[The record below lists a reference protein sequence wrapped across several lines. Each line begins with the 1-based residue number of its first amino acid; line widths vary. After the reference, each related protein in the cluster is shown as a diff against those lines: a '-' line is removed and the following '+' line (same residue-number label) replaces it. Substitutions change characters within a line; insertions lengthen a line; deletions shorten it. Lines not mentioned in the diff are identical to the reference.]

1 MDETNKIWS
10 GLEAKTYTHK
20 FHFVP
25 LEREYNDIYI
35 DESTCKLI
43 ASNNTNDINIL
54 LEFSAIERIGYEL
67 IGDLNKIYE
76 NPDMI
81 TNHIDNF
88 IKYEESWVEP
98 VDKTDWERFD
108 FIDETGKQFHFMH
121 KDHKWIKK
129 NGCSYANY
137 NMPKDV
143 AELYPLSDPIDSLKT
158 LMRKFNIDFQQ
169 KNYVILKAKI

>member
-1 MDETNKIWS
+1 MDENNKIWS
-10 GLEAKTYTHK
+10 GLEAETYTSK
-20 FHFVP
+20 FHFVL
-25 LEREYNDIYI
+25 LERDYSNIYI

-43 ASNNTNDINIL
+43 ARNNSDINIL
-54 LEFSAIERIGYEL
+54 LEFSAIERIKYEL
-67 IGDLNKIYE
+67 IGDLNSIYE
-76 NPDMI
+76 NPDLI
-81 TNHIDNF
+81 IGHIDNF

-98 VDKTDWERFD
+98 ADKTDWERFD
-108 FIDETGKQFHFMH
+108 FIDETGRQFHFMH

-129 NGCSYANY
+129 IGCSYANY

-169 KNYVILKAKI
+169 KNYVILKTKI